1 MVLEPRILL
10 DASLVDTTSIEADP
24 EQPTDLRFDVPGTR
38 VLDPRV
44 LDPRLSDPRVS
55 DPQDPQRMI
64 TPDLPTIR
72 NWLDTANTHNA
83 RLSIIVKLWDAQPE
97 DRISLAETYSSSSV
111 LRDTWDGTHGE
122 LRLELKAGAA
132 SPAVAEAFLDAL
144 QALQLEASG
153 AEDVS
158 TREVWVFPTLSGAS
172 EVAYRVER
180 SSGMVRHYVLDASL
194 ESYADARKTAEQQ
207 RFFGVDGYLGHF
219 SSDAEKSVYGTMA
232 QGRPLWLGLSDKDN
246 AGVWKVSSGP
256 KEGQVFWRETDAG
269 VGIYGSGARSSGL
282 PGSGSPGSGWGD
294 ADWEKLWG
302 TNDFPQRPS
311 LGSGFP
317 VALLS
322 GDDAEV
328 SLSESTQGAR
338 IVHHDL
344 LLSSGG
350 FFAREVRIPDTS
362 SASGGRSDADTGDT
376 AEVAP
381 EKEVLVRK
389 TRASLSRQTRQSP
402 SLLDP
407 PVLDVT
413 GLARVKVGAEQRLI
427 LTEARMSVTDADT
440 LLAGNAD
447 AEKITLRISAVVG
460 GTLQR
465 LSPSGV
471 WEDMTPAVGEDYYA
485 FTLADLKAGEI
496 AFLAGNGVAKIDG
509 GNGKKITFQIQA
521 VDDDGN
527 LSDSDSAT
535 SDPDPVDAE
544 ILVVASARATAGYGS
559 LINADGL
566 LTPGEVTLTD
576 WLAEATTYGGT
587 LRLVVKLSGQRQ
599 IGDALSL
606 RGSYDTSK
614 ITLEWNE
621 SERELSLEIDANA
634 TAKDMQTALGVLW
647 LDTSVSASDGTRRVW
662 VFPALA
668 FPEVGD
674 LRASCA

>member
-1 MVLEPRILL
+1 
-10 DASLVDTTSIEADP
+10 
-24 EQPTDLRFDVPGTR
+24 
-38 VLDPRV
+38 
-44 LDPRLSDPRVS
+44 
-55 DPQDPQRMI
+55 
-64 TPDLPTIR
+64 
-72 NWLDTANTHNA
+72 
-83 RLSIIVKLWDAQPE
+83 
-97 DRISLAETYSSSSV
+97 
-111 LRDTWDGTHGE
+111 
-122 LRLELKAGAA
+122 
-132 SPAVAEAFLDAL
+132 
-144 QALQLEASG
+144 
-153 AEDVS
+153 
-158 TREVWVFPTLSGAS
+158 
-172 EVAYRVER
+172 
-180 SSGMVRHYVLDASL
+180 MVRHYVLDASL
-194 ESYADARKTAEQQ
+194 ESYADAHKMAEQQ

-219 SSDAEKSVYGTMA
+219 SSDAEKSVYGSMA
-232 QGRPLWLGLSDKDN
+232 QGRPLWLGLSDRDN

-256 KEGQVFWRETDAG
+256 KEGQVFWRETGAG
-269 VGIYGSGARSSGL
+269 VGIYGSGS
-282 PGSGSPGSGWGD
+282 PGSGSTGSGSTDSGWGD
-294 ADWEKLWG
+294 ADWEKFWG

-311 LGSGFP
+311 LKSGFP

-328 SLSESTQGAR
+328 SSSESTQGAR

-350 FFAREVRIPDTS
+350 FFAREVRVPKAS
-362 SASGGRSDADTGDT
+362 STEGGRSDADTGDT

-381 EKEVLVRK
+381 QKEVLVRK

-413 GLARVKVGAEQRLI
+413 GLARVKMGAEQRLI
-427 LTEARMSVTDADT
+427 LTEARMSVTDANT

-447 AEKITLRISAVVG
+447 ADKNPLRISAVAG
-460 GTLQR
+460 GILQR
-465 LSPSGV
+465 LSPSDV
-471 WEDMTPAVGEDYYA
+471 WEDMTLAAGQDYYA

-527 LSDSDSAT
+527 LSDSDPAT

-559 LINADGL
+559 FINTDGL
-566 LTPGEVTLTD
+566 LTPGEGTLTD

-587 LRLVVKLSGQRQ
+587 LRLVVKLSGWQV
-599 IGDALSL
+599 GDALSL

-647 LDTSVSASDGTRRVW
+647 LDTSVSASDSTRRIW
-662 VFPALA
+662 VFPTLS
-668 FPEVGD
+668 EVGD
-674 LRASCA
+674 LRYLVHESTDQVRYYLYEGAARSFSDASSEAEKRSLFGKRGYLGVFTSSAEKIVYMNLKKISIHLAISDFTTEGKWVITAGPRKGLLFWDHSAKKFGPGAKGSSWTSQGDFWSSGEPNNGEDAGLGGGSVRWTSCCRARLEAV